1 MHKDLSVQPLPRTA
15 ADDVDVLKSLR
26 RRSLAEQ
33 YKYIVAR
40 LGVVYYSG
48 VLKMIRFGPAGIPLS
63 CKGRTLKDGIEDVHN
78 LGLTAIE
85 IPMVRA
91 GTVDHYPEEEEI
103 GLCIEELKDGLVVEL
118 IRDDIP
124 ICDPKEPIEEDD
136 ILVMM
141 ASGVADSYG
150 SLIPIGN
157 MARRLDV
164 KVSLHTPYYM
174 DLGSNNELTERCMNN
189 IRHSGIITNAL
200 GGGVVV
206 TNLGLYN
213 DPTNTE
219 ETDANIIENVEA
231 VMEWWKDAGIKT
243 ELGIEITGRQE
254 AFGSLEQVL
263 SLCDDIKGTVPVI
276 NFPHHHA
283 RTSGSLLAASD
294 FADIIDQ
301 VRPYCKNGVHTL
313 FSGVEH
319 NDGNEKRL
327 TPIKKGDLKFEP
339 LGEALADIDHDLTVI
354 SGSPLLEHD
363 AMYMKVI
370 HERVLTKR
378 VVKAMRAKK
387 KDEASTADE
396 EEE

>member
-1 MHKDLSVQPLPRTA
+1 
-15 ADDVDVLKSLR
+15 
-26 RRSLAEQ
+26 
-33 YKYIVAR
+33 
-40 LGVVYYSG
+40 
-48 VLKMIRFGPAGIPLS
+48 
-63 CKGRTLKDGIEDVHN
+63 LKDGIEDVHN

-91 GTVDHYPEEEEI
+91 ATTERYPEEEEI
-103 GLCIEELKDGLVVEL
+103 GLCIRDLKDGLVVEL
-118 IRDDIP
+118 IRNDEL
-124 ICDPKEPIEEDD
+124 ICDPKEPIEDED

-141 ASGVADSYG
+141 SSGVAESYG

-174 DLGSNNELTERCMNN
+174 DLGNNNALTERCLNN

-200 GGGVVV
+200 GGHVVV

-213 DPTNTE
+213 DLGD
-219 ETDANIIENVEA
+219 TDGTDGNIVDNLMNI
-231 VMEWWKDAGIKT
+231 MDWWRGAGIRT
-243 ELGIEITGRQE
+243 DLGIEITGRQE
-254 AFGSLEQVL
+254 AFGSLDQVL
-263 SLCDDIKGTVPVI
+263 DLCDKIDGIVPVV
-276 NFPHHHA
+276 NFPHYHS
-283 RTSGSLLAASD
+283 RMRGSLITPAD
-294 FADIIDQ
+294 FKELLET
-301 VRPYCKNGVHTL
+301 VEPYCKGGIHTL

-319 NDGNEKRL
+319 HDGNERRL

-339 LGEALADIDHDLTVI
+339 LGEALADLGYDVTVI

-378 VVKAMRAKK
+378 VLKALRAKR
-387 KDEASTADE
+387 KDEAAALGGAE
-396 EEE
+396 EED

>member
-1 MHKDLSVQPLPRTA
+1 M
-15 ADDVDVLKSLR
+15 
-26 RRSLAEQ
+26 
-33 YKYIVAR
+33 
-40 LGVVYYSG
+40 
-48 VLKMIRFGPAGIPLS
+48 
-63 CKGRTLKDGIEDVHN
+63 KDGIEDVHN

-91 GTVDHYPEEEEI
+91 GTVERYPEEEEV
-103 GLCIEELKDGLVVEL
+103 GMCIRDLKGGLVVEL
-118 IRDDIP
+118 IRDDVP
-124 ICDPKEPIEEDD
+124 ICDPNEPIEEDD

-174 DLGSNNELTERCMNN
+174 DLGSNNELTERCVNN

-200 GGGVVV
+200 GGDVVV

-213 DPTNTE
+213 DIHDTE
-219 ETDANIIENVEA
+219 ETDANIFDNVAA
-231 VMEWWKDAGIKT
+231 VMEWWKDADIKT
-243 ELGIEITGRQE
+243 KLGIEITGRLE
-254 AFGSLEQVL
+254 AFGSLEQLL
-263 SLCDDIKGTVPVI
+263 SLCDEIDGVIPVI

-283 RTSGSLLAASD
+283 RTRGSLVTSGD
-294 FADIIDQ
+294 FKNILDQ
-301 VRPYCKNGVHTL
+301 VEPYCKGGLHTL

-319 NDGNEKRL
+319 FDGNERRL

-339 LGEALADIDHDLTVI
+339 LGEALADMKHDVTVI

-378 VVKAMRAKK
+378 VVKALRAKR
-387 KDEASTADE
+387 KDEAAVAEAEDE
-396 EEE
+396 DG

>member
-1 MHKDLSVQPLPRTA
+1 
-15 ADDVDVLKSLR
+15 
-26 RRSLAEQ
+26 
-33 YKYIVAR
+33 
-40 LGVVYYSG
+40 
-48 VLKMIRFGPAGIPLS
+48 
-63 CKGRTLKDGIEDVHN
+63 LKDGIEDVHN

-91 GTVDHYPEEEEI
+91 GTVERYPEDEEI
-103 GLCIEELKDGLVVEL
+103 GMKLGELQDGLVVEI
-118 IRDDIP
+118 IRDEMP
-124 ICDPKEPIEEDD
+124 ICDPGESIEEEDL
-136 ILVMM
+136 LVMM

-174 DLGSNNELTERCMNN
+174 DLGNDNGLTERCLNN
-189 IRHSGIITNAL
+189 IRHAGIITNAL
-200 GGGVVV
+200 GGNIVV

-213 DPTNTE
+213 DPDNTDD
-219 ETDANIIENVEA
+219 TDARIIENVSA

-243 ELGIEITGRQE
+243 DLGIEITGRQE
-254 AFGSLEQVL
+254 AFGSLEQVF
-263 SLCDDIKGTVPVI
+263 SLCDEVSGLVPVI

-283 RTSGSLLAASD
+283 RTRGSLMTSDD
-294 FADIIDQ
+294 FADLIKS
-301 VRPYCKNGVHTL
+301 VKKYCKKDVHTL

-339 LGEALADIDHDLTVI
+339 LGEALADLDHDVTVI

-387 KDEASTADE
+387 KDEAAVADAE
-396 EEE
+396 EEEE

>member
-1 MHKDLSVQPLPRTA
+1 
-15 ADDVDVLKSLR
+15 
-26 RRSLAEQ
+26 
-33 YKYIVAR
+33 
-40 LGVVYYSG
+40 
-48 VLKMIRFGPAGIPLS
+48 
-63 CKGRTLKDGIEDVHN
+63 LKDGIEDVHN

-91 GTVDHYPEEEEI
+91 GTVERYPEEEEV
-103 GLCIEELKDGLVVEL
+103 GMCIRDLKGGLVVEL
-118 IRDDIP
+118 IRDDVP
-124 ICDPKEPIEEDD
+124 ICDPNEPIEEDD

-174 DLGSNNELTERCMNN
+174 DLGSNNELTERCVNN

-200 GGGVVV
+200 GGDVVV

-213 DPTNTE
+213 DIHDTE
-219 ETDANIIENVEA
+219 ETDANIFDNVAA
-231 VMEWWKDAGIKT
+231 VMEWWKDADIKT
-243 ELGIEITGRQE
+243 KLGIEITGRLE
-254 AFGSLEQVL
+254 AFGSLEQLL
-263 SLCDDIKGTVPVI
+263 SLCDEIDGVIPVI

-283 RTSGSLLAASD
+283 RTRGSLVTSGD
-294 FADIIDQ
+294 FKNILDQ
-301 VRPYCKNGVHTL
+301 VEPYCKGGLHTL

-319 NDGNEKRL
+319 FDGNERRL

-339 LGEALADIDHDLTVI
+339 LGEALADMKHDVTVI

-378 VVKAMRAKK
+378 VVKALRAKR
-387 KDEASTADE
+387 KDEAAVAEAEDE
-396 EEE
+396 DG